1 MRVLFLHYG
10 EFHVNS
16 VIQAFHLG
24 EEMTAAGIEVALCGK
39 GPPERIETVG
49 EPSFECVDYEGL
61 ERLLRRWGGEPKE
74 TVICAWTPREVVRKA
89 TERAAEILEAPY
101 VVHLEDNEEHL
112 LSGALRLPYEELAR
126 LPRARLDRICTDD
139 FVHPSHYPRLLERAS
154 AVTGITEELNEFNFG
169 ARPYR
174 IARPGVDHERFRPD
188 LEPAV
193 SRRELGLG
201 PDDFVIVYH
210 GVGHFANQHELLSLY
225 VAVKLLQRRGRPVKL
240 VRLGTTRLAGVDPRS
255 FRALMDDM
263 VELGHVQS
271 WGEVPGYLALADAF
285 VQPGA
290 PDEFNRYRLPSK
302 LPEFLSMG
310 RPVILPA
317 CNLGDELV
325 DGEDALLLREGT
337 ALEIASR
344 IEDLLDAPELA
355 RRLGERA
362 RKFALERLSWRRNA
376 AELADFYRSALEAS
390 REAAPG
396 MTAGRQTEELVPDE
410 RLWELKRLYGE
421 FEVPPISYG
430 TVRDFADSLDNLG
443 GLARAN
449 SDMKDLQRCWAV
461 KAVLGNV
468 QRRRAAGGDRSRR
481 AARGGHTRA
490 PGIRGDGDRP
500 IRRQRAWAA
509 TVRGVPCLLPAPRLR
524 ARSLPA

>member
-10 EFHVNS
+10 EFHSNS
-16 VIQAFHLG
+16 VIQNFHLG
-24 EEMTAAGIEVALCGK
+24 EEMTGAGIEVALCAQ

-49 EPSFECVDYEGL
+49 KPGFECIDYDGLEGL
-61 ERLLRRWGGEPKE
+61 LERWSRESTD

-89 TERAAEILEAPY
+89 TERAAEILDAPY

-139 FVHPSHYPRLLERAS
+139 FVHPSHYLRLLERAS

-174 IARPGVDHERFRPD
+174 VARPGVDHERFRPD

-271 WGEVPGYLALADAF
+271 WAEVPGYLALADAF

-325 DGEDALLLREGT
+325 DGEDALLLRSGT

-362 RKFALERLSWRRNA
+362 RAFALERLSWRRNA
-376 AELADFYRSALEAS
+376 AELADFYRSALQAS
-390 REAAPG
+390 REGAP
-396 MTAGRQTEELVPDE
+396 A
-410 RLWELKRLYGE
+410 
-421 FEVPPISYG
+421 
-430 TVRDFADSLDNLG
+430 
-443 GLARAN
+443 
-449 SDMKDLQRCWAV
+449 
-461 KAVLGNV
+461 
-468 QRRRAAGGDRSRR
+468 
-481 AARGGHTRA
+481 
-490 PGIRGDGDRP
+490 
-500 IRRQRAWAA
+500 
-509 TVRGVPCLLPAPRLR
+509 
-524 ARSLPA
+524 